1 MKNSIPNYNI
11 PKYEEYTDCMVAFI
25 DILGF
30 DSRIRNIK
38 SREDFFEVGKLL
50 FALKETERSFNENKD
65 LFKNLTITA
74 ISDSIIIT
82 MPYHDSI
89 CAMAIITVIQKFQYD
104 LIATSFATLLRGYL
118 TRGHVY
124 HKDRIIFGNGYSEA
138 YRKEREIGHA
148 PRIVIDPKIIED
160 GRKKVLNY
168 KGKEKVDHIFNY
180 LIQDTC
186 DGYYFIDYLKPVG
199 LQIGIS
205 REKLIAERNVIK
217 VFIENGLKFY
227 RDDEKI
233 TRKYKWLN
241 NYFSLTEHY
250 FEKAKEGAREQGGHG

>member
-1 MKNSIPNYNI
+1 MKNSIQDYNF

-30 DSRIRNIK
+30 DSRVRNIK
-38 SREDFFEVGKLL
+38 SREEFLEVGKLL
-50 FALKETERSFNENKD
+50 FALKETEKSFNKDEN

-74 ISDSIIIT
+74 ISDSVIVT
-82 MPYHDSI
+82 MPYHDPI

-104 LIATSFATLLRGYL
+104 LIATSFETLLRGYL

-124 HKDRIIFGNGYSEA
+124 HKDKIIFGKGYSEA

-148 PRIVIDPKIIED
+148 PRIVIDPKIVED
-160 GRKKVLNY
+160 GREKVLNY
-168 KGKEKVDHIFNY
+168 KGKEEVDHIFNY
-180 LIQDTC
+180 IIKDTC
-186 DGYYFIDYLKPVG
+186 DGYHFIDYLKPVG
-199 LQIGIS
+199 LQIGVS
-205 REKLIAERNVIK
+205 RKQLIAERNVIK
-217 VFIENGLKFY
+217 VFIENRLKLY

-233 TRKYKWLN
+233 NRKYKWLK

-250 FEKAKEGAREQGGHG
+250 LEEANNA